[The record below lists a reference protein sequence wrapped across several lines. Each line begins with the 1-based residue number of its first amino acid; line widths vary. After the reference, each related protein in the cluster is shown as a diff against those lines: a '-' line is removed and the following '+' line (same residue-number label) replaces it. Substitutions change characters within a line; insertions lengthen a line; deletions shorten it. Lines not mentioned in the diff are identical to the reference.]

1 MQIDKDM
8 KNMKS
13 YQEVLKME
21 KNDVVGRYHMTIS
34 RTTVDKLG
42 VKLYDKVS
50 AVIGELV
57 ANSYDADATE
67 VTIELPLGKWLA
79 KKMGKGEYDD
89 LGYEIVVKDNGHG
102 MIPDEIDDV
111 YLKVG
116 RERRKEPNKNSSPKY
131 GRPVM
136 GRKGIGKLAPF
147 GICKEIEVISSGGDK
162 TQNGYITANFILG
175 YDEITEDTTE
185 PYKPKIGKSD
195 GTYQSSPNT
204 TIILRNFYHRRIPEK
219 ETFHNQIARRFGI
232 PSENWK
238 IKIVD
243 STNAVHPFTIGD
255 LFIDILEGT
264 KREIDDT
271 ILTADGDEL
280 PIKGWVAYSKH
291 PYKDE
296 DMAGIRIFARGK
308 LVARTIDFG
317 LPTGFHGEN
326 TARSRLVGELNAEWI
341 DLDDRED
348 LTRTSRDDILWN
360 TEWGYAFQE
369 WGQELVKDV
378 AKKGVESLSKK
389 TWQIFL
395 EKSKIMEVAEQRIH
409 DPKLRKETIKVA
421 QLLGRTISPDA
432 LEDDKF
438 IENLRDLAITIAPNK
453 ILVET
458 LSEIGADSESPFEAI
473 VNLFDKARIAEMA
486 SYGQIVSRRLDA
498 IKELEERLEKGVLE
512 RQLQSVLEEAP
523 WIINP
528 EWIPITHN
536 QFLETFRTEFEKWF
550 KTQYNEEIVTSAIK
564 ESSKKPDFI
573 LLSFE
578 NAIQVVEIKPKGHK
592 FNKEDYDRLE
602 RYFEAMED
610 FWEGNAVI
618 QGKFPEGVK
627 FILICDKFNLPRR
640 ENDAFKHYEEKNV
653 LTTDNWNAVITR
665 TKYIHEEFLKIAR
678 SIEEVTPLSKENS
691 TVNEG

>member
-42 VKLYDKVS
+42 VKLYDKAS

-79 KKMGKGEYDD
+79 KKIGKGEYDD

-195 GTYQSSPNT
+195 GTYQPSPST

-271 ILTADGDEL
+271 TLTADGDEL

-369 WGQELVKDV
+369 WGQE
-378 AKKGVESLSKK
+378 
-389 TWQIFL
+389 
-395 EKSKIMEVAEQRIH
+395 
-409 DPKLRKETIKVA
+409 
-421 QLLGRTISPDA
+421 LGRTISPDA

-592 FNKEDYDRLE
+592 LNKEDYDRLE

-627 FILICDKFNLPRR
+627 FILICDEFNLPRR